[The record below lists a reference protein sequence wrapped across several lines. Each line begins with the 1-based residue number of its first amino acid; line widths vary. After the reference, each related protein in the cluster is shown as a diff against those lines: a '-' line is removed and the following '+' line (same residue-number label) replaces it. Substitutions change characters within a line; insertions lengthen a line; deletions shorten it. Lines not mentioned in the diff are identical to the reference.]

1 MKKQKKEFMK
11 KAFNCSVL
19 ILATLIL
26 MTSCDSMFGELI
38 TEIHDRINP
47 KPKPKI
53 DIRDIINPKQEPE
66 PEPTP
71 SPRPTPNYPNPSP
84 NYPTP
89 TPNYPTPYTPT
100 PDPTPSAAIVNS
112 YINMYNTLVNRLQK
126 WIDDYN
132 NTKNSPYYD
141 PTSSM
146 EVYRV
151 NQIKQYIRD
160 TQNSMRE
167 VRQEAARDGVNIPM
181 SSLESMSVY

>member
-71 SPRPTPNYPNPSP
+71 SPRPTPNYPNPNTYYPTP
-84 NYPTP
+84 NTYYPTPSTYYPTP
-89 TPNYPTPYTPT
+89 THETTTPESRYIITEVNCSLCKGKGWIVGSDALT
-100 PDPTPSAAIVNS
+100 FGEDGTKWCEECHAYVHLNHSHDRCPSCGGSGKV
-112 YINMYNTLVNRLQK
+112 TEGEWR
-126 WIDDYN
+126 
-132 NTKNSPYYD
+132 
-141 PTSSM
+141 
-146 EVYRV
+146 
-151 NQIKQYIRD
+151 
-160 TQNSMRE
+160 
-167 VRQEAARDGVNIPM
+167 
-181 SSLESMSVY
+181 